1 MGEGGGVN
9 MENVDTNKLK
19 QQLMNRI
26 DIDDL
31 KEVEKVERYCD
42 LVEIIQEC
50 RATVKKEGPSIVIEN
65 GSQRFVKSHPSMNDI
80 SKFNAQLI
88 SLEKTFNFVNDVVT
102 TPSTSSVGDQQPTYT
117 KDDLT

>member
-1 MGEGGGVN
+1 MS
-9 MENVDTNKLK
+9 
-19 QQLMNRI
+19 RI
-26 DIDDL
+26 DVDDL

-42 LVEIIQEC
+42 LVEIIQRC
-50 RATVKKEGPSIVIEN
+50 RATVKKEGPSVIIEN
-65 GSQRFVKSHPSMNDI
+65 GSQRFIKSHPSMNDI

-102 TPSTSSVGDQQPTYT
+102 TPSTSSVEDQQPTYT